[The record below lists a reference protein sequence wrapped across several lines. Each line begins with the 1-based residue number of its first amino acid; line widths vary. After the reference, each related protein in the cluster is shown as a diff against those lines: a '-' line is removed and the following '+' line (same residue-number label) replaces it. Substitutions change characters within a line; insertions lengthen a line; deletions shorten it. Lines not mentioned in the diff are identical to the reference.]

1 MPSFKRHQKF
11 LLLGNSYGY
20 RALPLISFLKILTNM
35 VTRDL
40 QDLFKQW
47 PPDTNF

>member
-1 MPSFKRHQKF
+1 MPFSKKHQKF
-11 LLLGNSYGY
+11 HLLGNSYGY

-47 PPDTNF
+47 PPNTNF